1 MTRLFYTTDVH
12 GSNVVFRKFVS
23 AGKFYKADVVVLD
36 GDLTGKAIVPV
47 VEKSGKNYEANFLGE
62 RHVVQERQLND
73 LQDMISNLGFY
84 PFLTSGEDL
93 QDFNGHPEKVH
104 DLFDEMMLKRMRE
117 WVQLI
122 EQNLK
127 GSGIKCYVLPGN
139 DDRFEIDKE
148 IERSDYI
155 INPEGRVVQL
165 DDHHEMISTGWS
177 NPTPWD
183 TPREESEEALEKRI
197 QAMATKVEDIKNCVF
212 NLHCPP
218 HDTGIDVAPQL
229 DENLAQ
235 VVKGGELVM
244 IPVGSKAVKS
254 TIEQHQP
261 LVGIHGHIHESKGTR
276 KVGRTLCM
284 NPGSEYQQGT
294 LKGVVVNLD
303 QKGLKSTMFTTG

>member
-1 MTRLFYTTDVH
+1 
-12 GSNVVFRKFVS
+12 
-23 AGKFYKADVVVLD
+23 
-36 GDLTGKAIVPV
+36 
-47 VEKSGKNYEANFLGE
+47 
-62 RHVVQERQLND
+62 
-73 LQDMISNLGFY
+73 
-84 PFLTSGEDL
+84 
-93 QDFNGHPEKVH
+93 
-104 DLFDEMMLKRMRE
+104 
-117 WVQLI
+117 
-122 EQNLK
+122 
-127 GSGIKCYVLPGN
+127 
-139 DDRFEIDKE
+139 
-148 IERSDYI
+148 
-155 INPEGRVVQL
+155 
-165 DDHHEMISTGWS
+165 MISTGWS

-294 LKGVVVNLD
+294 LKGVVLNLD